1 MGKAVSDQSS
11 SGAGNPAPPPTYKSS
26 GAQPKFSA
34 GLGIFLLLC
43 ALGFY
48 WGAVLRFP
56 IEQTKW
62 LDLRPYPDATEY
74 FAQASSIDRFGF
86 PSIQIGKERL
96 PSRFPPGYPFLMLP
110 WLHLPNGAPVLAP
123 FRTNQTL
130 GLLMILGTYLF
141 YLSLRRPLA
150 AGLAALTLATLP
162 AFVTFSHS
170 SLSDLA
176 GAGISLLAFGLIFL
190 GLSKRRRIYIY
201 LAAAVLGFSI
211 LVRPQ
216 LIFLSPMLIAMALFP
231 GAKFGTGRW
240 LLHCILCVLVF
251 CAAASPFFMLN
262 YLEFG
267 SALQTGYNFWVP
279 GLKLFSLHNIPLQ
292 LGLLF
297 GLITATW
304 PQYSAANLF
313 GTGAYI
319 VPAYFLLA
327 LIGIAFVPWSRF
339 FYSALL
345 SVVTFCGVTLA
356 YLFLD
361 GRFYMP
367 VFFLMLSLIVPPVEV
382 AILRLLGRKWS
393 AGSIAILALFLLT
406 CTGYPSQ
413 SGFKPV
419 GNRVQAR
426 DAFRYWSFGTRSH
439 DYDVEQSFAKH
450 LAAEPGLVFS
460 DVNPVYLNALLPAGF
475 TAAPIDEK
483 HVYNHITAWRYG
495 AKEARGLASDAVAK
509 HLPVYALLNSTT
521 EKKLQAARLPVPDGH
536 HWEKNMAASGDG
548 TTVMKLV
555 SNVDHH

>member
-1 MGKAVSDQSS
+1 MSLGKAVSDRSS
-11 SGAGNPAPPPTYKSS
+11 SGAGNPGFPLASKSS
-26 GAQPKFSA
+26 GTHQKFSA

-43 ALGFY
+43 ALAFY

-74 FAQASSIDRFGF
+74 FAQARSIERNGF
-86 PSIQIGKERL
+86 PSIQIGKEKL
-96 PSRFPPGYPFLMLP
+96 PSRFPPGYSLLMLP
-110 WLHLPNGAPVLAP
+110 WLHMPNSAPVLAP
-123 FRTNQTL
+123 FRANQAF

-141 YLSLRRPLA
+141 YLSLARPLA

-170 SLSDLA
+170 SLSDLT
-176 GAGISLLAFGLIFL
+176 GAGMSLLAFGLVFL
-190 GLSKRRRIYIY
+190 GLSKRQRIYIY
-201 LAAAVLGFSI
+201 LAAVVLGISI

-216 LIFLSPMLIAMALFP
+216 LIFLTPMLIAMALFP
-231 GAKFGTGRW
+231 DGNVRIGGW
-240 LLHCILCVLVF
+240 LLHCFLCLLVF
-251 CAAASPFFMLN
+251 CAAASPFFIMN

-267 SALQTGYNFWVP
+267 SAFQTGYNFWVP

-297 GLITATW
+297 GLVTATW

-313 GTGAYI
+313 GTGAFI

-327 LIGIAFVPWSRF
+327 LIGLWFVPRSRF

-345 SVVTFCGVTLA
+345 SVVVFCGVTSA

-367 VFFLMLSLIVPPVEV
+367 VFFLMLSLIVPPVET
-382 AILRLLGRKWS
+382 AILRLLRRNWS
-393 AGSIAILALFLLT
+393 TGSIAIVALFLLV
-406 CTGYPSQ
+406 CIGYPSQ

-419 GNRVQAR
+419 GNRAQAW

-439 DYDVEQSFAKH
+439 V
-450 LAAEPGLVFS
+450 LC
-460 DVNPVYLNALLPAGF
+460 
-475 TAAPIDEK
+475 
-483 HVYNHITAWRYG
+483 
-495 AKEARGLASDAVAK
+495 
-509 HLPVYALLNSTT
+509 
-521 EKKLQAARLPVPDGH
+521 
-536 HWEKNMAASGDG
+536 
-548 TTVMKLV
+548 
-555 SNVDHH
+555 